1 MKIIKNIPAY
11 LLGIVFLVFG
21 LNFFFHFFSMS
32 SSAPQPDA
40 VKNFMS
46 AIYPTGFLTFVK
58 VIEVSGGLLLLINK
72 TRALALILIA
82 PIVVG
87 ITAYETFIAHQPG
100 LGIILLILN
109 AIGIIINA
117 KKYLP
122 IVQ

>member
-1 MKIIKNIPAY
+1 MKIVKNIPAY

-21 LNFFFHFFSMS
+21 LNFFLHFMPTP
-32 SSAPQPDA
+32 SATPTGA
-40 VKNFMS
+40 VKDFMS

-58 VIEVSGGLLLLINK
+58 VIEVGAGLLLLINK

-87 ITAYETFIAHQPG
+87 ITAYEVFIAHQPG
-100 LGIILLILN
+100 LGVILLILN
-109 AIGIIINA
+109 AIGIIVN
-117 KKYLP
+117 KHKYLP

>member
-1 MKIIKNIPAY
+1 MNILKTIPAY
-11 LLGIVFLVFG
+11 LLGVAFLVFG

-32 SSAPQPDA
+32 SSAPQPDV
-40 VKNFMS
+40 VKSFMS

-58 VIEVSGGLLLLINK
+58 VIEVTAGALLLVKK
-72 TRALALILIA
+72 TQALALILIA

-87 ITAYETFIAHQPG
+87 ITAYEIFIAHQLG
-100 LGIILLILN
+100 LGVILLIIN
-109 AIGIIINA
+109 AIGIVVNT

>member
-1 MKIIKNIPAY
+1 MKIAKTIPAY
-11 LLGIVFLVFG
+11 LLGIIFLVFG
-21 LNFFFHFFSMS
+21 SNFFFHFLPMS

-40 VKNFMS
+40 VKSFMS

-58 VIEVSGGLLLLINK
+58 VIEVTAGILLLIKK
-72 TRALALILIA
+72 TQPLALILIA

-87 ITAYETFIAHQPG
+87 INAYEIFIAHQPG

-109 AIGIIINA
+109 AFGIIVNN